1 MFLEIWPYCCLPT
14 ITHVLHDD
22 GKQKSAEYSGN
33 ALKRYLTLIFRYSFC
48 YNSVRFPTLSLRTT
62 GLFKSPVKGGEGIVP
77 YSSRKSSTWWYQILE
92 QTFHEVIFTY
102 RKSIKMWQERLRAL
116 WQISLVCTQYRH
128 SNAITLKLQWIFNN
142 PMTNYST
149 RVFKI
154 VRCPYLLERAHSG
167 IS

>member
-1 MFLEIWPYCCLPT
+1 MLL
-14 ITHVLHDD
+14 
-22 GKQKSAEYSGN
+22 
-33 ALKRYLTLIFRYSFC
+33 YSFQPHSEVIS
-48 YNSVRFPTLSLRTT
+48 YAGFQKLIIFKASFKREKEHSAAMKWKRFC
-62 GLFKSPVKGGEGIVP
+62 
-77 YSSRKSSTWWYQILE
+77 SRWYQIPE
-92 QTFHEVIFTY
+92 QTFYEVIFTY

-154 VRCPYLLERAHSG
+154 MWCPYLLEQVHSG
-167 IS
+167 IN

>member
-1 MFLEIWPYCCLPT
+1 MCWICWYCCKTIFNYLQILFLPGF
-14 ITHVLHDD
+14 HVISYFLGLNGIFEIFFERA
-22 GKQKSAEYSGN
+22 GKVDYTVFEW
-33 ALKRYLTLIFRYSFC
+33 
-48 YNSVRFPTLSLRTT
+48 
-62 GLFKSPVKGGEGIVP
+62 E
-77 YSSRKSSTWWYQILE
+77 SSSIWWYQILE

-154 VRCPYLLERAHSG
+154 MWCPYLLEQVHSG
-167 IS
+167 IN

>member
-1 MFLEIWPYCCLPT
+1 MHFSHPSLFSIAVECGNRLVLKQCTKT
-14 ITHVLHDD
+14 ILKLWSLHIRSAHFRAFSYVAAFNDWSFQKLTKKKQHYIVL
-22 GKQKSAEYSGN
+22 KWKRLCSG
-33 ALKRYLTLIFRYSFC
+33 
-48 YNSVRFPTLSLRTT
+48 
-62 GLFKSPVKGGEGIVP
+62 
-77 YSSRKSSTWWYQILE
+77 WYQIPE

-102 RKSIKMWQERLRAL
+102 RKSIKMWQKRLRAL

-154 VRCPYLLERAHSG
+154 MWCPYLLEQVHSG
-167 IS
+167 IN